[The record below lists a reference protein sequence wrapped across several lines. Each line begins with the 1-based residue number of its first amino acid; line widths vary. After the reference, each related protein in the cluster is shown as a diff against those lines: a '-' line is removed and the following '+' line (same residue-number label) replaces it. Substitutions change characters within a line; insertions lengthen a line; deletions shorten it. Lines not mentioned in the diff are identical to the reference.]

1 MTTAASPS
9 AFVGDDGDLWA
20 FRVTAKN
27 GSSVNAADAN
37 NGANDFLDINV
48 GDTMAGEFIHV
59 PDAIARGTT
68 ADQPQAALENWSNAN
83 NVFQF
88 VRVEDM
94 DYDPDNP
101 RVVYFT
107 DTGSTR
113 IKEGPS
119 GRLIRAGTSDFPF
132 FDTNGRV
139 FKMVLNA
146 DDPTVVDSLTIHAEG
161 RLQRQDAGTP
171 PVVTVIQA
179 GVGFLNPD
187 NLDAGHASLMVQE
200 DTANAKIWRNDFAS
214 TWTHV
219 GTVTH
224 PTSPSAGESSGIV
237 DLSKWLG
244 AGWWALDVQ
253 SHVNQLLDPTMRT
266 YVTPISGAVLN
277 YQLRREDGQLLLLY
291 LPGS

>member
-1 MTTAASPS
+1 MHGRSPRIVGRSAKLDVLAALDFLEQLPRRLP
-9 AFVGDDGDLWA
+9 GDAGAHGKD
-20 FRVTAKN
+20 
-27 GSSVNAADAN
+27 ADAAAVP
-37 NGANDFLDINV
+37 ANDTL
-48 GDTMAGEFIHV
+48 AGEFIHV

-68 ADQPQAALENWSNAN
+68 ADQPQTALENWSNAN

-119 GRLIRAGTSDFPF
+119 GRLIRAGASDFPY

-146 DDPTVVDSLTIHAEG
+146 DDPTQVDSLTIHAEG
-161 RLQRQDAGTP
+161 RLVQQDAG
-171 PVVTVIQA
+171 PVTTVIQA

-187 NLDAGHASLMVQE
+187 NLDVGHASLMVQE
-200 DTANAKIWRNDFAS
+200 DAANAKIWRNDLGT

-219 GTVTH
+219 GTVNH
-224 PTSPSAGESSGIV
+224 PTAPSAVAAPDSGSV
-237 DLSKWLG
+237 PETLHGTG
-244 AGWWALDVQ
+244 APEPSRADSV
-253 SHVNQLLDPTMRT
+253 V
-266 YVTPISGAVLN
+266 
-277 YQLRREDGQLLLLY
+277 
-291 LPGS
+291 